1 MIKNVMDKTVEV
13 VRERE
18 RESIILTKLC
28 SVKCAN
34 KSNINGEI
42 GYVNRCKSYK

>member
-18 RESIILTKLC
+18 REREHNT
-28 SVKCAN
+28 N
-34 KSNINGEI
+34 KIMF
-42 GYVNRCKSYK
+42 C

>member
-13 VRERE
+13 V

-34 KSNINGEI
+34 KSNIKGEI
-42 GYVNRCKSYK
+42 GYVNRCKNYK